1 MLSRFGWLAAVVTV
15 AAVVVVVVVLGLR
28 TPVRSAGTAGESLGP
43 SSGQQVSQY
52 LTDAGA
58 SMPDSGGPYW
68 ALVSLRQELTPAAAA
83 VVPGSARLSRVVLRV
98 PLDRVQT
105 AQISV
110 DVVDQGARVADLQG
124 AMTVAADQLQ
134 RTPAADERDTAVA
147 QVSVSRLRNNCS
159 CVLALLVRGSAE
171 ELATVAAHPDVRAV
185 EAAPS
190 GTQLR
195 ALSLTPLLPA
205 QVTVVNPGPDD
216 GAVPSA

>member
-1 MLSRFGWLAAVVTV
+1 MLSRFGWLAAVVIV
-15 AAVVVVVVVLGLR
+15 AVVVVVLGVR
-28 TPVRSAGTAGESLGP
+28 TPVRNAGTAGESLGP
-43 SSGQQVSQY
+43 SSGQQVSEY
-52 LTDAGA
+52 VADARA

-83 VVPGSARLSRVVLRV
+83 AVPGPARLSRVVLRI
-98 PLDRVQT
+98 PIERVQT
-105 AQISV
+105 RQVSV
-110 DVVDQGARVADLQG
+110 DVVDQRARVADLQG

-134 RTPAADERDTAVA
+134 RSPAADERDAAVA

-185 EAAPS
+185 EAAPL

-216 GAVPSA
+216 GAVPAA

>member
-1 MLSRFGWLAAVVTV
+1 MLSRFGGLAAVIIV
-15 AAVVVVVVVLGLR
+15 AVVVVVLGVR

-43 SSGQQVSQY
+43 RSGQQVEQY
-52 LTDAGA
+52 VADARV
-58 SMPDSGGPYW
+58 SMPDSGGPFW
-68 ALVSLRQELTPAAAA
+68 ALVSLRHELTPAAAA
-83 VVPGSARLSRVVLRV
+83 VIPGSARVSRAVLRV

-105 AQISV
+105 PQVTV
-110 DVVDQGARVADLQG
+110 DLADQGARVADLQG

-134 RTPAADERDTAVA
+134 RSPAADERDAAVA

-185 EAAPS
+185 EAAPL

-205 QVTVVNPGPDD
+205 QVTVVDPGADD
-216 GAVPSA
+216 GAVPAA